1 MDGHLIY
8 NIPRI
13 MDHAYAIYNPR
24 DIMDGHGIYNIP
36 WNYGLRAPRDP

>member
-13 MDHAYAIYNPR
+13 MDHACTIYSPR
-24 DIMDGHGIYNIP
+24 DIMDGHLIYNIP
-36 WNYGLRAPRDP
+36 LDYGLRLCDL